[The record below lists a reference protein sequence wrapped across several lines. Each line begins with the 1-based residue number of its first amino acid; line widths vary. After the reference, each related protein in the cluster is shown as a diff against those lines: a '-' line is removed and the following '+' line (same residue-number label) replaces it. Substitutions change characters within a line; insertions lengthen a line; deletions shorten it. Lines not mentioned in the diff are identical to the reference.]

1 MSNQPGTWR
10 SGKPRS
16 AVEIAFAWISAPDM
30 FSPLD
35 VEWTS

>member
-1 MSNQPGTWR
+1 MLNQAGTWR

-16 AVEIAFAWISAPDM
+16 AVEMAFAWISAPAM